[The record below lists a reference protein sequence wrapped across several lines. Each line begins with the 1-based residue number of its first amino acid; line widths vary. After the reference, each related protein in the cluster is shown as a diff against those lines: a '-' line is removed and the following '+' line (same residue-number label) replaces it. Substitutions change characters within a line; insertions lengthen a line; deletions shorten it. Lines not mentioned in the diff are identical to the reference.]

1 MTRSPP
7 RLLTLT
13 FTTTVIEPKQLKA
26 VWSLLLHDGSGGPTS
41 IFRTAWR
48 FLVFLTQAESARGIS
63 PRAAHR
69 FRTWHSRVIR
79 LVPPSEGCRLPL
91 IIRLLPLPV

>member
-48 FLVFLTQAESARGIS
+48 FLVFL
-63 PRAAHR
+63 
-69 FRTWHSRVIR
+69 
-79 LVPPSEGCRLPL
+79 
-91 IIRLLPLPV
+91 